1 MNRNQL
7 IVGLLIFN
15 CIIATGT
22 SRADTG
28 TVDTEIVAATKGGPT
43 ELKNLELRAI
53 ETIKSNASTMEKDR
67 ACRILRVIGT
77 IDSIDALGA
86 LLTDE
91 KLSHIARYAL
101 EYMRYPEVDKAL
113 SEALGKTSGKV
124 KVGIINSLAMRGN
137 KQNYDILVPL
147 LKDTDIEV
155 AASATWALGR
165 IGSPQAVNALSEC
178 YKNAGKKMRS
188 AATDGLLN
196 AADRLVAKGDLPE
209 ALAIYKQLHRTD
221 APEHVRMGAFRGLIE
236 TQPDKAVALLIEAIG
251 SDDWKT
257 RGMAIDMI
265 VTLKGE
271 GVTER
276 FSADLDKLDADTQVL
291 MIGALVGRGEKDA
304 LRPVI
309 TKATNSSNS
318 EIRALSI
325 KSLGD
330 IGDATCVQVLVNVI
344 ETGKI
349 DEEKKLSASS
359 LRRLSGKNINGQ
371 IIKSMKTSGAEV
383 RAKLI
388 EILWDRD
395 ATEAVDE
402 LLVAGSDKDGDV
414 RRAAFK
420 ALADLAG
427 PEHQKALIKLLLN
440 LKGNVG
446 RPEAERAVIA
456 VSRNL
461 DEAASTEPILAVMD
475 SATTTTKCSFLRVL
489 GGTGNTR
496 GFVVVRQGLKDSNP
510 GVRDTAVRSLADWP
524 NPTAARTL
532 LEVFQTTSNRTHRIV
547 ALRGCVRQLGMGA
560 LPSPDM
566 LNICSQL
573 MNGTDRPEE
582 QKLILACLAKSGDP
596 GATKIVV
603 PLLGDNKVK
612 AEAELAMLGIIR
624 NMMGPMP
631 DEAKAAAQTLRNKSK
646 NKSIKKEAAAVIRLV
661 KKFEDYIMAW
671 QVSGPYSKPFAIP
684 YDTEFGPEKTDAEDV
699 LWKILPIS
707 KTGER
712 PWMFDLQKA
721 LRGQKKAGYVR
732 TWVHCEQEQAARLDF
747 GTDDGN
753 KLWLNG
759 TLVHA
764 NAAGGAAVPGEHK
777 VAVKLQ
783 KGWNVLLLKVTQDTG
798 TWQFCL
804 AIRKPNGDKL
814 EGLSIQTANPT
825 K

>member
-7 IVGLLIFN
+7 IVGLLILS
-15 CIIATGT
+15 CIIATGE
-22 SRADTG
+22 SWADTG
-28 TVDTEIVAATKGGPT
+28 TVDAEVVAATKAGPT
-43 ELKNLELRAI
+43 ELKNLELRSI
-53 ETIKSNASTMEKDR
+53 ETIKSNASTMEKDH

-77 IDSIDALGA
+77 VDSIDALGA

-113 SEALGKTSGKV
+113 SDALGKTSGKV
-124 KVGIINSLAMRGN
+124 KVGIINSLAMREN
-137 KQNYDILVPL
+137 KQNYDILLPL
-147 LKDTDIEV
+147 MKDNDIEV
-155 AASATWALGR
+155 VCAAAWALGR
-165 IGSPQAVNALSEC
+165 IGSPQAVSALSEL
-178 YKNAGKKMRS
+178 YKYSGKKKRS
-188 AATDGLLN
+188 AAADGLLN
-196 AADRLVAKGDLPE
+196 AADRLVSKGDLPE
-209 ALAIYKQLHRTD
+209 ALAIYKQLQGSN

-236 TQPDKAVALLIEAIG
+236 TQPDKAAGMLIEAIG

-265 VTLKGE
+265 VTLKGQ

-276 FSADLDKLDADTQVL
+276 FSADLDKLDGDTQAL

-330 IGDATCVQVLVNVI
+330 IGDASSVQILVNVI
-344 ETGKI
+344 ETGKN

-371 IIKSMKTSGAEV
+371 IIKSMKKSTAEV

-388 EILWDRD
+388 EILRDRD

-402 LLVAGSDKDGDV
+402 LLVAGSDKDADV
-414 RRAAFK
+414 RRSAFK

-461 DEAASTEPILAVMD
+461 DEAAAIDPILTVMD
-475 SATTTTKCSFLRVL
+475 STTTTTKCSFLRVL
-489 GGTGNTR
+489 GGIGNTR

-510 GVRDTAVRSLADWP
+510 EVCETAVRTLSDWP
-524 NPTAARTL
+524 DSTPARTL
-532 LEVFQTTSNRTHRIV
+532 LEIFQTTSNRTHRIL
-547 ALRGCVRQLGMGA
+547 ALRGCVRQLGMGT
-560 LPSPDM
+560 LPSTDM
-566 LNICSQL
+566 LNICSEL
-573 MNGTDRPEE
+573 MKGTNRPEE
-582 QKLILACLAKSGDP
+582 QKLILACLAKSADP
-596 GATKIVV
+596 GATKLVE
-603 PLLGDNKVK
+603 PLLADDKVK
-612 AEAELAMLGIIR
+612 AEAELAMLGIIN

-631 DEAKAAAQTLRNKSK
+631 DEAKTAAQTLRNKSK
-646 NKSIKKEAAAVIRLV
+646 NETITKEASAIIRLV

-684 YDTEFGPEKTDAEDV
+684 YDTAFGPEKADAEDV
-699 LWKILPIS
+699 LWKMLPIS

-721 LRGQKKAGYVR
+721 LGGQKKAGYVR

-747 GTDDGN
+747 GTDEGN

-764 NAAGGAAVPGEHK
+764 NSAGGAAVPGEHK

-783 KGWNVLLLKVTQDTG
+783 KGWNVLLLKVTHGTG
-798 TWQFCL
+798 PWQFCL

-814 EGLSIQTANPT
+814 EGLSIQAAKPT